1 MLFFVK
7 YFVAEMRTTNACAKE
22 IVSVLLKATASE
34 AVCYW

>member
-7 YFVAEMRTTNACAKE
+7 YFVTEMRTTNACAKE
-22 IVSVLLKATASE
+22 IMSVLLKATASE